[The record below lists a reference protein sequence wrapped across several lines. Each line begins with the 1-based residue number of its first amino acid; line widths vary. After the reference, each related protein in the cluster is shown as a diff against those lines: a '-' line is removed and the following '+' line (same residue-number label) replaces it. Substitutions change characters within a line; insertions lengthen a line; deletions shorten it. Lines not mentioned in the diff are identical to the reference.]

1 NRYRHVYIGGDGSG
15 LPWEQRV
22 LRIPTSDVVY
32 SRQMPSAAILL
43 IHPLQLSDSGEYR
56 CEAQLSGK
64 RVFSEQK
71 TVLNV
76 TKPKEKVH
84 ARLRFSSDDPEL
96 SYIYGHLITSP
107 STNDLQIWTVPV
119 GLNLTLFCLYEGAPI
134 VPTRW
139 YFDGPGTG
147 IRQDANF
154 GILIIESTSL
164 QNEATYTCS
173 SQTPG
178 DDAVSKSFK
187 IKVQGNCT
195 IVSNLIVDSGGL

>member
-1 NRYRHVYIGGDGSG
+1 NRYRHVYVGGDGSG

-22 LRIPTSDVVY
+22 LQIPTSDVVY

-96 SYIYGHLITSP
+96 SYIFGHLITSP

-154 GILIIESTSL
+154 GAFTSL
-164 QNEATYTCS
+164 HWFWYSLSYCA
-173 SQTPG
+173 
-178 DDAVSKSFK
+178 
-187 IKVQGNCT
+187 
-195 IVSNLIVDSGGL
+195 